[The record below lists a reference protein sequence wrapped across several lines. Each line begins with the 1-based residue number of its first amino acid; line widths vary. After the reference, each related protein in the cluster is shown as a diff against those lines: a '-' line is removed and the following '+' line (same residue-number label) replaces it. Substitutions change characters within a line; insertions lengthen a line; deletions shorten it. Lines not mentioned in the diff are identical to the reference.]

1 MTDDDDRPPT
11 CSKHDWHP
19 PVPRLVENKA
29 GEWVEHP
36 TDRME
41 FCNDCPAERTVE
53 REPK

>member
-1 MTDDDDRPPT
+1 MTDDDRPRS

-36 TDRME
+36 TELMRWCM
-41 FCNDCPAERTVE
+41 DCPATESVE
-53 REPK
+53 GQPR